1 MSTNSKLTF
10 DSTLYQ
16 LAAQV
21 YQSAKCTAHRRCAL

>member
-1 MSTNSKLTF
+1 MSANPKLTF

-21 YQSAKCTAHRRCAL
+21 